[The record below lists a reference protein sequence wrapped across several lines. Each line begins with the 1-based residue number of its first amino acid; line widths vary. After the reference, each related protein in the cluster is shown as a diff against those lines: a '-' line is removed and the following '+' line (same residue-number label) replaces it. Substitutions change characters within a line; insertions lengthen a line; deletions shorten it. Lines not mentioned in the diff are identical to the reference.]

1 MVIVNEVKIISQRWY
16 RNVTVAFLFVIVYG
30 IASAVSLNFSEIDGA
45 AFSFIQTKL
54 SFVLVSVGISLLLI
68 AFVQAFFR
76 GTKLFKVVPISVA
89 FPLGIYGLVL
99 LQLLKGA
106 DWFRSY
112 GDGGSLATIIN
123 ESNPFSRWLLG
134 STALIDL
141 FGLVNHFVLSISA
154 QQFVVI
160 ASSACMCISTIA
172 VLRSYGNKSY
182 VLLPLT
188 TPIWIAFSFGYD
200 EYYPF
205 IVGIFLLVALWIC
218 VKSVEEFSFVRVA
231 LSGVIP
237 ALYVGFAPLAVF
249 ALVKTL
255 RKAKSLKEFAIG
267 IALSAFA
274 YLVAVEVGWP
284 DGHSNYLAVLSDNM
298 NLGDTRAIH
307 SYEGTALSSK
317 SPFYSLKSVFSFFHA
332 RDMLFNAFFAGGIA
346 GFLVLA
352 VIFVYV
358 KTKLSGRLPAGLHD
372 HQSNILAM
380 AFVLWNVFYFVFM
393 IPKLGPIAD
402 IDLFFASNLVFAIW
416 GGVLLEK
423 LFDYRQLSIR
433 ARANALSAMV
443 ALNGPIVAA
452 LVIYG
457 LRR

>member
-1 MVIVNEVKIISQRWY
+1 VVIVNEVKINSQRWY
-16 RNVTVAFLFVIVYG
+16 RYATFALLFVIVYG
-30 IASAVSLNFSEIDGA
+30 IAIAVSLNFSEIDGA
-45 AFSFIQTKL
+45 ASTVIRTKP
-54 SFVLVSVGISLLLI
+54 SFVLISVCISLLMV
-68 AFVQAFFR
+68 AFVQTFFQ
-76 GTKLFKVVPISVA
+76 GTKFLKIMPISMA

-99 LQLLKGA
+99 FQLLKGA
-106 DWFRSY
+106 DWFKSY

-172 VLRSYGNKSY
+172 VIRSYGNKTY

-218 VKSVEEFSFVRVA
+218 VKSVEELSFVRVA
-231 LSGVIP
+231 LTGIIP

-255 RKAKSLKEFAIG
+255 RKAKSLKDFAIG
-267 IALSAFA
+267 VALSAFA
-274 YLVAVEVGWP
+274 YVVAVEVGWP
-284 DGHSNYLAVLSDNM
+284 AGHSNYLAVLSDNM

-307 SYEGTALSSK
+307 NYQGTALSSK
-317 SPFYSLKSVFSFFHA
+317 SPFYSLRSALSFFHV
-332 RDMLFNAFFAGGIA
+332 RDMMFNSFFACGIA
-346 GFLVLA
+346 GFLILV
-352 VIFVYV
+352 VIFVYL
-358 KTKLSGRLPAGLHD
+358 KTKLNGNLSAGVHD
-372 HQSNILAM
+372 HKPNVLAM
-380 AFVLWNVFYFVFM
+380 AFVLWNVLYFVFM

-433 ARANALSAMV
+433 IRANALSAMV
-443 ALNGPIVAA
+443 ALNGPVVAA

-457 LRR
+457 IRR

>member
-1 MVIVNEVKIISQRWY
+1 VVIVNEVKINSQRRY
-16 RNVTVAFLFVIVYG
+16 RYATFALLFVIVYG
-30 IASAVSLNFSEIDGA
+30 IVIAVSLNFSEIDGTA
-45 AFSFIQTKL
+45 LSSIRTKS
-54 SFVLVSVGISLLLI
+54 SFVLVSVCISLLLV
-68 AFVQAFFR
+68 AFVHAFFQ
-76 GTKLFKVVPISVA
+76 GSKFLKIMPISMA
-89 FPLGIYGLVL
+89 FPLCIYGLVL
-99 LQLLKGA
+99 FQLLKDA
-106 DWFRSY
+106 DWFKSY

-160 ASSACMCISTIA
+160 ASSACMCISTIT
-172 VLRSYGNKSY
+172 VIRSYGNKTY

-231 LSGVIP
+231 LTGVIP

-249 ALVKTL
+249 ALVKSL
-255 RKAKSLKEFAIG
+255 RKAKSFKDFAIG
-267 IALSAFA
+267 VALSAFA
-274 YLVAVEVGWP
+274 YVVAVEVGWP
-284 DGHSNYLAVLSDNM
+284 AGHSNYLAVLSDNM

-307 SYEGTALSSK
+307 SYEGTALSSR
-317 SPFYSLKSVFSFFHA
+317 SPFYSLKSVFSFFHV
-332 RDMLFNAFFAGGIA
+332 RDIVFNSFFASGIA
-346 GFLVLA
+346 GFLILA
-352 VIFVYV
+352 VIFFYL
-358 KTKLSGRLPAGLHD
+358 KTKLSGRLPAGLSD
-372 HQSNILAM
+372 HQLNILAM
-380 AFVLWNVFYFVFM
+380 AFVLWNVFYFIFM

-402 IDLFFASNLVFAIW
+402 IDLFFTSNLVFAIW

-423 LFDYRQLSIR
+423 LFDYRQTSIR
-433 ARANALSAMV
+433 ARANVLSAMV
-443 ALNGPIVAA
+443 ALNGPTVAA

>member
-45 AFSFIQTKL
+45 TFSFIQTKL
-54 SFVLVSVGISLLLI
+54 SFVLVSLGISLLLV

-76 GTKLFKVVPISVA
+76 GTKFFKVVPISMA

-99 LQLLKGA
+99 FQLLEGA

-112 GDGGSLATIIN
+112 GDGGSLATFIN

-154 QQFVVI
+154 QQFVVV
-160 ASSACMCISTIA
+160 ASSTCMCISTIA
-172 VLRSYGNKSY
+172 VLRSYGNKTY
-182 VLLPLT
+182 VILPLT
-188 TPIWIAFSFGYD
+188 TPIWIAFSSGYD

-205 IVGIFLLVALWIC
+205 IVGFFLLVALWIC
-218 VKSVEEFSFVRVA
+218 VKSVEEFSYVRVA
-231 LSGVIP
+231 LTGVIP

-249 ALVKTL
+249 ALAKTL
-255 RKAKSLKEFAIG
+255 RKAKSLKESVIG

-274 YLVAVEVGWP
+274 YVVAVEVGWP
-284 DGHSNYLAVLSDNM
+284 AGHSNYLAVLSDNM
-298 NLGDTRAIH
+298 NLGDTRSIH
-307 SYEGTALSSK
+307 SYEGTALSSR
-317 SPFYSLKSVFSFFHA
+317 SPFYSLESVFSFFHV
-332 RDMLFNAFFAGGIA
+332 RDMLFNAFFSGGIA
-346 GFLVLA
+346 GLLILV
-352 VIFVYV
+352 VIFVYL
-358 KTKLSGRLPAGLHD
+358 KTKLSASLSAGLHD
-372 HQSNILAM
+372 HQPNILAM
-380 AFVLWNVFYFVFM
+380 AFVLWNVFYFIFM

-402 IDLFFASNLVFAIW
+402 IDLFFASNLVFTIW
-416 GGVLLEK
+416 CGVLLEK

-433 ARANALSAMV
+433 ARTNTLSAVV
-443 ALNGPIVAA
+443 ALNGPAVAA